1 MKNILHERVHA
12 SVNTP
17 APTLQR
23 GGIQVE
29 LVRSAIRGAIDGMGW
44 ATARGA
50 DKEQYNVCVATT
62 TTTTTTT
69 TITTT
74 ANTHANSGT
83 SMSLNGGGA
92 GGGDEKEVER
102 SGEPRGEDKGDEK
115 EARREEKGG

>member
-1 MKNILHERVHA
+1 M
-12 SVNTP
+12 NTP

-23 GGIQVE
+23 GGIQVAP
-29 LVRSAIRGAIDGMGW
+29 VRPAIRGAIDGMGW

-62 TTTTTTT
+62 TTATTTTT
-69 TITTT
+69 TTTTTKTT
-74 ANTHANSGT
+74 ANTHADSGT

-92 GGGDEKEVER
+92 AGGDEKEVAR